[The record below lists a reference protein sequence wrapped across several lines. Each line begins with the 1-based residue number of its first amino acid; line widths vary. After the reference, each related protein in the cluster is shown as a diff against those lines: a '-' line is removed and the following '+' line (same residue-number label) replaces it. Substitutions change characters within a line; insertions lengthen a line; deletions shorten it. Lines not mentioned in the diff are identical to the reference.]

1 MKKDER
7 QKNNV
12 CPSCN
17 TKLDHSTH
25 GKGID
30 RLPEPEDIS
39 ICICCLCFLEYQDD
53 LSLKEIS
60 EIQLISYG
68 KYIYDDMMRIKATI
82 VLVKLAKSR
91 DN

>member
-1 MKKDER
+1 MKDKR
-7 QKNNV
+7 QANNS

-17 TKLDHSTH
+17 KKLDHSTH

-60 EIQLISYG
+60 EIKLMSYG
-68 KYIYDDMMRIKATI
+68 MYIYKEMMRIKSTI
-82 VLVKLAKSR
+82 ISVKTIYNKK
-91 DN
+91 N